1 MCLTQD
7 KVVTNW
13 DHFSHCVNEG
23 FGPLTCHNQHGK
35 LVSVRKMSTI
45 DEYTKRFLAHVE
57 GMGALDEQQQAS
69 IYTSGLLGPLKMD
82 MELQNPW
89 DMENTHLGLRSA
101 CLCHH

>member
-1 MCLTQD
+1 
-7 KVVTNW
+7 
-13 DHFSHCVNEG
+13 
-23 FGPLTCHNQHGK
+23 
-35 LVSVRKMSTI
+35 MSTI

-89 DMENTHLGLRSA
+89 DMENTHWGLRSA